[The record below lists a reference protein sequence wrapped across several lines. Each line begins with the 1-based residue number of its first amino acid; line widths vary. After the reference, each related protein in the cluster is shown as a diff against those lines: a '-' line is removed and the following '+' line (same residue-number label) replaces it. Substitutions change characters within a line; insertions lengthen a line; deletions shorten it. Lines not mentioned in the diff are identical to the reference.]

1 MQRKYTHIKYFEKE
15 LIEYLKQGH
24 TLRET
29 GEKYGFTYKEM
40 RDFKTRYNKKQRKLA
55 AGIEIKSKGRPRKDG
70 TKLPPSVQQLSKL
83 TQLQYEL
90 ISKERYIKRLEME
103 NKLMRDFLSLTERK

>member
-1 MQRKYTHIKYFEKE
+1 MQRKYTYIKDFEKE
-15 LIEYLKQGH
+15 LIEYIEQGH

-55 AGIEIKSKGRPRKDG
+55 AGIAIKPKGRPRKDG
-70 TKLPPSVQQLSKL
+70 AILPPSVQQLSKL
-83 TQLQYEL
+83 SQ
-90 ISKERYIKRLEME
+90 
-103 NKLMRDFLSLTERK
+103 